1 LRIVAIV
8 EINFYIR
15 GTKQLK
21 YTEMKRIL
29 LFLAFVLT
37 CSVSY
42 AQKTWKV
49 GDFYD
54 VNGKQGVVYIV
65 TPDGMHGK
73 IISLYQTYTTWEEA
87 KKWCSNLGSGWRL
100 PSKGELL
107 HIYKVR
113 NTLNQILPAVGDVIP
128 SEYYWS
134 STEQNSEHAWL
145 VDMYRGGT
153 DIDNKDLDYDVR
165 AVSAF

>member
-1 LRIVAIV
+1 
-8 EINFYIR
+8 
-15 GTKQLK
+15 
-21 YTEMKRIL
+21 MKRIL

-54 VNGKQGVVYIV
+54 VNGKQGVVFWV
-65 TPDGMHGK
+65 ASDGMHGK
-73 IISLYQTYTTWEEA
+73 IISLYQTYTPKWEEA

-107 HIYKVR
+107 YVQKMK
-113 NTLNQILPAVGDVIP
+113 NTINQALSTIGNMIGEVID
-128 SEYYWS
+128 EINGEKQYWS
-134 STEQNSEHAWL
+134 STVDASGCAWF
-145 VDMYRGGT
+145 VDMSDGNTG
-153 DIDNKDLDYDVR
+153 NLNWGDYYYYVR

>member
-1 LRIVAIV
+1 
-8 EINFYIR
+8 
-15 GTKQLK
+15 
-21 YTEMKRIL
+21 MKRIL

-73 IISLYQTYTTWEEA
+73 IISLYQTKTTWEEA

-100 PSKGELL
+100 PSKDELV
-107 HIYKVR
+107 HIYKVK

-128 SEYYWS
+128 NDYHWS
-134 STEQNSEHAWL
+134 STEYSSDSALYVFMNDGSTSVKL
-145 VDMYRGGT
+145 KIRSIY
-153 DIDNKDLDYDVR
+153 VR

>member
-1 LRIVAIV
+1 
-8 EINFYIR
+8 
-15 GTKQLK
+15 
-21 YTEMKRIL
+21 MKRIL

-54 VNGKQGVVYIV
+54 VNGKQGVVFWV
-65 TPDGMHGK
+65 ASDGMHGK
-73 IISLYQTYTTWEEA
+73 IISLYQTETSWEEA
-87 KKWCSNLGSGWRL
+87 NKWCSNLGSGWRL

-107 HIYKVR
+107 YVYKMKGSI
-113 NTLNQILPAVGDVIP
+113 TQALSTIGDMRGEVLEGM
-128 SEYYWS
+128 SGWYWS
-134 STEQNSEHAWL
+134 STEYVSGYVWY
-145 VDMYRGGT
+145 VDMDGGST
-153 DIDNKDLDYDVR
+153 YNRDKDFSSYVR